1 MAYAQMFL
9 RDLGRIEDTL
19 KRMNECPL
27 GSCALAG
34 TTYAID
40 RNMTAEALDFDR
52 PMVNS
57 LDGVSDRDYLIE
69 FLAALSTIMMHL
81 SRFSEEIII
90 WNSN

>member
-1 MAYAQMFL
+1 
-9 RDLGRIEDTL
+9 
-19 KRMNECPL
+19 MNECPL

-57 LDGVSDRDYLIE
+57 LDGVSDRD
-69 FLAALSTIMMHL
+69 FAL
-81 SRFSEEIII
+81 
-90 WNSN
+90 N